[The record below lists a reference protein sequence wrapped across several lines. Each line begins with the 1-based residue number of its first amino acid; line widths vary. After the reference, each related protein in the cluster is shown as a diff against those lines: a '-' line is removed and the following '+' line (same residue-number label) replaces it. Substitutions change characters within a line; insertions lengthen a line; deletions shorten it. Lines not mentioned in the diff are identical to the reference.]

1 MYASSFFTYYRVGR
15 FIFALALLV
24 GFQIA
29 GLPYDIPSLRNI
41 LVIYIFIVLL
51 RLVVATQRI
60 NYFDFLLDIVFVSAM
75 VYISF
80 GIYSYLTLIYLF
92 PIFFASVL
100 IRTKKIFLFPIISAI
115 LYGAVYYNYGMLFD
129 REGIF
134 TVSLH
139 FLAFS
144 LIALAGD
151 NLKTMLEQQ
160 EQYIRRLEEEK
171 IEMQGFERLYRVS
184 ADLAHELRNP
194 LASISAAVQFLNEGK
209 NDREFIDMLMTET
222 KRLISLVDDFLLLA
236 RPADAPKEDVDL
248 SEILKMLVMAQRNG
262 KKINLT
268 AVADAVITAN
278 RTIMEIAVNNIIKNA
293 VEAAQ
298 TTVQVTLGRN
308 NNEIN
313 INIEDDGSGIN
324 EDLRDKIFEPF
335 FTTKKNGT
343 GLGLAIAY
351 RIITSFGG
359 HISVAVSEL
368 GGAKFSIRFPTTDRR
383 TRRRVKGKGET
394 LRKKLKTIIGNS
406 AGIFFLCP
414 MPFVLCTLHFP
425 EVVICVRL

>member
-1 MYASSFFTYYRVGR
+1 MHSEVNTVESDNYCHFLIDKNCQQTYTNCQMYAATFFNYYRIGR
-15 FIFALALLV
+15 FIFALALLI

-29 GLPYDIPSLRNI
+29 GLPYVIPSLRNI

-51 RLVVATQRI
+51 RLVVATEKI

-80 GIYSYLTLIYLF
+80 GIYSYLTFIYLF
-92 PIFFASVL
+92 PIFFSSVL
-100 IRTKKIFLFPIISAI
+100 IKTKKIFLFPLISAV
-115 LYGAVYYNYGMLFD
+115 LYGGVYYSYGILFE
-129 REGIF
+129 REGIL

-139 FLAFS
+139 FIAFS

-151 NLKTMLEQQ
+151 NLKTRLEQQ
-160 EQYIRRLEEEK
+160 EQYITRLEEEK
-171 IEMQGFERLYRVS
+171 IKMQGFERLYRVS

-209 NDREFIDMLMTET
+209 SDRQFVEMLMTET
-222 KRLISLVDDFLLLA
+222 KRLTSLVNDFLLLS

-248 SEILKMLVMAQRNG
+248 SAMLKMLVTDQRSD
-262 KKINLT
+262 KKINFT

-278 RTIMEIAVNNIIKNA
+278 RTIMEIAINNIIRNA

-298 TTVQVTLGRN
+298 TEVRISLQSNPTSPPFKGGDGGLY
-308 NNEIN
+308 ID
-313 INIEDDGSGIN
+313 IEDDGSGIN
-324 EDLRDKIFEPF
+324 EDVRDKIFEPF

-359 HISVAVSEL
+359 HIFVAASQL
-368 GGAKFSIRFPTTDRR
+368 GGTKFSIRFP
-383 TRRRVKGKGET
+383 
-394 LRKKLKTIIGNS
+394 LKNS
-406 AGIFFLCP
+406 G
-414 MPFVLCTLHFP
+414 
-425 EVVICVRL
+425 